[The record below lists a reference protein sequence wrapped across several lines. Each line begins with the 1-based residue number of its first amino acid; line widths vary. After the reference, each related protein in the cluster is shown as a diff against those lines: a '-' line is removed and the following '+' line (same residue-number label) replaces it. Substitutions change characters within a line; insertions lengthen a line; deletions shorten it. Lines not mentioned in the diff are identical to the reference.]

1 MRDVKGIARTL
12 LTVAEFKA
20 EALKSGGKILP
31 VRRELAGAVI
41 RTEGEGD
48 DKPLSFILSTADRDR
63 YGDVVEQTGWDLT
76 NYEKNKVMLWAHDYR
91 QAPVGSPSFVGVKN
105 SNLVGEAVKFQ
116 QRDVHE
122 FGWAVGQM
130 YRQGFLNAVSVGFQ
144 PSEWTYDDDG
154 GIRFIKSELLEFSAV
169 PIPANPN
176 ALQLGLQSIGA
187 SAKGF
192 VEWIER
198 SLDEKESGLLVPRS
212 YAEGAY
218 KALKGASVQVPGVVE
233 ETDTVELSAEED
245 AVELELEALRSEVS
259 ELRGA
264 VVELTG
270 VIREF
275 VSVQRGAPAAA
286 PTVVVN
292 HQQDADSIA
301 REVAKSIAQKNF
313 QKSHGG

>member
-12 LTVAEFKA
+12 LTVAEFKT
-20 EALKSGGKILP
+20 EARKSGGKILP
-31 VRRELAGAVI
+31 TRRELAGAVI
-41 RTEGEGD
+41 RAEGEGE

-91 QAPVGSPSFVGVKN
+91 QAPVGSPSFVGVKGG
-105 SNLVGEAVKFQ
+105 NLVGEAVKFQ

-130 YRQGFLNAVSVGFQ
+130 YRQGFLNTVSVGFQ
-144 PSEWTYDDDG
+144 PVEWSWFEDEEG
-154 GIRFIKSELLEFSAV
+154 EGIRFIKSELLEFSAV

-176 ALQLGLQSIGA
+176 ALQLGLKSIGA

-218 KALKGASVQVPGVVE
+218 KALKGASVQVADDV
-233 ETDTVELSAEED
+233 TDDAPEED
-245 AVELELEALRSEVS
+245 AVELELEALRTEVS

-270 VIREF
+270 VIREL
-275 VSVQRGAPAAA
+275 VTVHRGAPAAA
-286 PTVVVN
+286 PAVAIN

-301 REVAKSIAQKNF
+301 REVAKSIARSNF